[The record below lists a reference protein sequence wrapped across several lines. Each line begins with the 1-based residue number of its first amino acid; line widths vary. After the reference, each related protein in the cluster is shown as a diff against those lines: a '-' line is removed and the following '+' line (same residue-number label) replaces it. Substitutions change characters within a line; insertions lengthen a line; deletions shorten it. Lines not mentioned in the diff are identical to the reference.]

1 MFNRTNIFKKNWE
14 FQKIIGKKIQVVS
27 KNLII
32 YITKSEYFKIG
43 ISIPKQFVNAVK
55 RNHFKNQIK
64 SILRKLNVE
73 EYKFECVLIARKT
86 FFDLDFSKKAI
97 EVKNILES
105 AQNGKAKKI

>member
-1 MFNRTNIFKKNWE
+1 MFNRTNIVKKNWE

-86 FFDLDFSKKAI
+86 FFDLDFSKKEI

-105 AQNGKAKKI
+105 DQNGKAKKI